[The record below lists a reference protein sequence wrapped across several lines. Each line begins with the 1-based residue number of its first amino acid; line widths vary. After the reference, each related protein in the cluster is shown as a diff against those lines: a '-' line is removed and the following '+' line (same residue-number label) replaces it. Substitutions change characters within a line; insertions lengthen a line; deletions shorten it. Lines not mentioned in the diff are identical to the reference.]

1 MAIALTSLLPPLST
15 LVLGTKTAKSLN
27 VSVNCATVV
36 IPFSFKL
43 KHYLCEV
50 YSAFIHLFILL
61 IAYSFNKFE
70 SLLCADQSV
79 SICLPQ

>member
-1 MAIALTSLLPPLST
+1 MY
-15 LVLGTKTAKSLN
+15 
-27 VSVNCATVV
+27 SVNCATVV

-50 YSAFIHLFILL
+50 YSAFIHSFILL
-61 IAYSFNKFE
+61 FAYSFNKFE

-79 SICLPQ
+79 SICLPNKKSPYNEFLSPDLVSQ